1 MCFKSCRSG
10 QILGIRQIRESD
22 FKCPGAA
29 PGKSLSESLVTCLCS
44 TDRIAFDFRLLQSP
58 NMPRL
63 SAANLIPPAVSFL
76 LALALTPAVRSVAR
90 RWGFV
95 ARPKTDRWHK
105 NPTSMMG
112 GVAIWLAV
120 IVTYLT
126 LVPHTRQDWV
136 VVGAG
141 TFLFLV
147 GLVDDLIHTKPYQ
160 KLIGQVMGAA
170 IVVNYGLV
178 LPWTRSLPLNMV
190 ITIFWLIGI
199 TNAINLLDN
208 MDGLATGIA
217 AITSGFLTFN
227 FVASNQPT
235 EALML
240 AVFTAALVGFLI
252 YNSHPASI
260 FMGDCGS
267 MFIGFFL
274 ATSALVNVS
283 GGRSR
288 SLLPVLAV
296 PILVLFIPI
305 FDTTFVTVLRK
316 FSGRAA
322 SQGGR
327 DHTSH
332 RLVALGMS
340 ERRAVLMLYGLAA
353 LSGLLAI
360 MVRELKPDVS
370 LALVAV
376 FTLALT
382 LLGVYLAGVKGYD
395 EESQAVAARDKPL
408 FAFLVDFS
416 YKRRIF
422 EVLLDVVLITL
433 SYWAAYAIKFGAF
446 SNSPAWKLFLRT
458 LPILVVVR
466 LAAFL
471 FFGVYRGIWRYTS
484 IDDLMAFAKAV
495 AAGSVVGMLI
505 ILFKFRFQG
514 FSRAIFVI
522 DALVML
528 MLLAGSRMAF
538 RFFRQVLPTTNSDN
552 GQRVLIY
559 GAGDA
564 GELLL
569 RELLNNRELRYAPV
583 GFMDD
588 DPKKQGKVIHGF
600 RVFGG
605 NGLLTEIV
613 REHKVDQVLISTPHI
628 SEERIAEILRE
639 CEARNI
645 GLKRMSIK
653 IESIGEARLPTI
665 ARSASNGEL

>member
-1 MCFKSCRSG
+1 MNAF
-10 QILGIRQIRESD
+10 
-22 FKCPGAA
+22 GA
-29 PGKSLSESLVTCLCS
+29 
-44 TDRIAFDFRLLQSP
+44 F
-58 NMPRL
+58 
-63 SAANLIPPAVSFL
+63 NLIPPAVSFV
-76 LALALTPAVRSVAR
+76 LALALTPVVRTLAR

-95 ARPKTDRWHK
+95 AKPKVDRWHK
-105 NPTSMMG
+105 NPTAMMG
-112 GVAIWLAV
+112 GVGIWLAV
-120 IVTYLT
+120 VGTYSV
-126 LVPHTRQDWV
+126 LVPHTQQGWV
-136 VVGAG
+136 VVGAAS
-141 TFLFLV
+141 FLFLV
-147 GLVDDLIHTKPYQ
+147 GLVDDWLHVKPYQ
-160 KLIGQVMGAA
+160 KLIGQVVGAA

-178 LPWTRSLPLNMV
+178 LPWTRSLPVNML

-217 AITSGFLTFN
+217 AIASCFLTYNFLTGNQMTEAAMMGVFAAALLGFL
-227 FVASNQPT
+227 V
-235 EALML
+235 
-240 AVFTAALVGFLI
+240 
-252 YNSHPASI
+252 YNSNPASI
-260 FMGDCGS
+260 FMGDSGS

-274 ATSALVNVS
+274 AGASLVNVS

-288 SLLPVLAV
+288 SFLPVLAV

-305 FDTTFVTVLRK
+305 FDTTFVTILRK

-340 ERRAVLMLYGLAA
+340 ERRAVWMLYGLAG
-353 LSGLLAI
+353 LSGFLAI
-360 MVRELKPDVS
+360 MVRQVKPDVS
-370 LALVAV
+370 LALLAG
-376 FTLALT
+376 FTLVLT

-395 EESQAVAARDKPL
+395 EEADFRTARDTPL

-422 EVLLDVVLITL
+422 EVLLDVVLIVL
-433 SYWAAYAIKFGAF
+433 AYWSAYAIKFEPF
-446 SNSPAWKLFLRT
+446 SDSPAWKLFLRT
-458 LPILVVVR
+458 LPVLVVVR

-471 FFGVYRGIWRYTS
+471 FFGVYRGIWRYTGM
-484 IDDLMAFAKAV
+484 DDLMAFAKAV
-495 AAGSVVGMLI
+495 GAGSLISMLI
-505 ILFKFRFQG
+505 VLFKFRFQG

-528 MLLAGSRMAF
+528 LLLAGSRVAF
-538 RFFRQVLPTTNSDN
+538 RFFRQVLPVVNN
-552 GQRVLIY
+552 GKGRRVLIY

-569 RELLNNRELRYAPV
+569 RELLNNRDLSYAPV

-605 NGLLTEIV
+605 NGMLGKIV
-613 REHKVDQVLISTPHI
+613 SDHQIEQLLISTPRI
-628 SEERIAEILRE
+628 SEARLAEVVRE
-639 CEARNI
+639 CELHSVE
-645 GLKRMSIK
+645 LKRMSIR
-653 IESIGEARLPTI
+653 IESVSDSPLASIG
-665 ARSASNGEL
+665 RSGSDGEM